1 MKNLF
6 AYVFLMAGA
15 LSMLTACSSDGEN
28 EPGGN
33 HPVAPGDGLQTKTY
47 TDADGLSLSVDDE
60 PVIGQ
65 TVTFTP
71 AAGGR
76 HCDYCRCAF

>member
-1 MKNLF
+1 
-6 AYVFLMAGA
+6 
-15 LSMLTACSSDGEN
+15 MLTACSSDGEN

-71 AAGGR
+71 AAGGTGTVTIAGAPF
-76 HCDYCRCAF
+76 DFDGMMMDAGDNNG

>member
-1 MKNLF
+1 
-6 AYVFLMAGA
+6 
-15 LSMLTACSSDGEN
+15 MLTACSSDGEN

-60 PVIGQ
+60 PVIG
-65 TVTFTP
+65 
-71 AAGGR
+71 
-76 HCDYCRCAF
+76 